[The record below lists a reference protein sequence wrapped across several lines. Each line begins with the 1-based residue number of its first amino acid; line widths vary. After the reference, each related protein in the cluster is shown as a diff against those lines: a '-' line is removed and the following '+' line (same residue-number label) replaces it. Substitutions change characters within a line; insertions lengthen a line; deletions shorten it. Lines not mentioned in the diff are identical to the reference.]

1 MTVVDVDGHY
11 VETFVVKNL
20 FIYFGSGIKG
30 FVVLSTSVVIG
41 SYHRHPLN
49 NKSRV
54 IIFFNVLNSYFVYI
68 ILKLDMHLSF

>member
-30 FVVLSTSVVIG
+30 FVVLSTSIVTG
-41 SYHRHPLN
+41 C
-49 NKSRV
+49 
-54 IIFFNVLNSYFVYI
+54 
-68 ILKLDMHLSF
+68 

>member
-30 FVVLSTSVVIG
+30 FVVLSIG
-41 SYHRHPLN
+41 IVTCCYKRHLLN
-49 NKSRV
+49 NKGTFG
-54 IIFFNVLNSYFVYI
+54 ILNVDYNRNGNIYYQE
-68 ILKLDMHLSF
+68 